1 METGQSKRQTPV
13 QEQLTQWWKH
23 HPYLL
28 GPGWVIIWL
37 IAKARGSL
45 AVVFA
50 TWPSMH
56 DPISNL
62 LNAADA
68 EEADKLTEKWTD
80 AKLKELNYVGISSA
94 LITGTIASAF
104 SWYSVQDDPWSTEAC
119 WTSAL
124 VLALTAISLAT
135 QQTIGLS
142 RLCSGDDG
150 WLKVRRLLGEAD
162 PCDDCRRRPGKKSGA
177 HSPRRHAGARVRM
190 KKRQLWIWQTPVM
203 LSNFAILLF
212 VVGLM
217 ISMFVRAVRSRRDW
231 TSGDLQI
238 AIFFGAASVFA
249 GSNYLFCWLCLNQG
263 SLESV
268 SQSDRSGNPET
279 VF

>member
-1 METGQSKRQTPV
+1 M
-13 QEQLTQWWKH
+13 EQLTQRWKR
-23 HPYLL
+23 HPYLF
-28 GPGWVIIWL
+28 GPGWIIIWL
-37 IAKARGSL
+37 VAKTRETL

-142 RLCSGDDG
+142 RLCSGENG
-150 WLKVRRLLGEAD
+150 WLKVRRLLGEAA
-162 PCDDCRRRPGKKSGA
+162 CDCRSHLEQSGLG
-177 HSPRRHAGARVRM
+177 SPHRHTGSRVRM
-190 KKRQLWIWQTPVM
+190 KKSQLWMWQTPVM

-212 VVGLM
+212 VIGLM
-217 ISMFVRAVRSRRDW
+217 ISMFVRAIRSQRDW
-231 TSGDLQI
+231 TTGDLQI
-238 AIFFGAASVFA
+238 AIFFGGASIFA

-263 SLESV
+263 SLGSV
-268 SQSDRSGNPET
+268 SKSERSGNPNM